1 MLSFQQTFGL
11 IQDGQVGRATWDR
24 IYAVYETLA
33 DKIVPDEGIP
43 EYPGFLLQQGSSGD
57 EVLRV
62 QQALNNVSQQYP
74 SIPVIVEDGIYGSAT
89 TAAVRAFQRQ
99 FGLNADGIV
108 GPQTWERIFTV
119 SAQIDQGEEPGEDMP
134 PYPGTLLQIGSRGE
148 AVRFM
153 QNRLREISIYY
164 PSIPVIAADGIYGSN
179 TAAAVRAFQEMMGI
193 TADGIIGQQTW
204 ELINTVYDELFY

>member
-1 MLSFQQTFGL
+1 
-11 IQDGQVGRATWDR
+11 
-24 IYAVYETLA
+24 
-33 DKIVPDEGIP
+33 
-43 EYPGFLLQQGSSGD
+43 
-57 EVLRV
+57 
-62 QQALNNVSQQYP
+62 
-74 SIPVIVEDGIYGSAT
+74 
-89 TAAVRAFQRQ
+89 
-99 FGLNADGIV
+99 
-108 GPQTWERIFTV
+108 
-119 SAQIDQGEEPGEDMP
+119 MP